1 MATASGNAPMRNPHM
16 VIIRWQYL
24 RMSAAAIVD
33 VQWDR
38 WKIQCRRASMHSSRE
53 RCVACEYLW
62 FAALLV
68 IVLLFVAVHRPVL
81 TNQNLATTATADTE
95 AHGR

>member
-1 MATASGNAPMRNPHM
+1 
-16 VIIRWQYL
+16 
-24 RMSAAAIVD
+24 
-33 VQWDR
+33 
-38 WKIQCRRASMHSSRE
+38 MHSSRE